1 MKKITKNILIFGLI
15 LSMLALCACHE
26 TPVVPN
32 EPEDSTPDAPNTD
45 VPDGPITLNVED
57 FVIFEDFDDKVR
69 TEFAYENRTY
79 NAYYDTN
86 GDGMRDTPLTD
97 SAYPLRRGIAIKSK
111 SEYDQ
116 IFTDFIDPTPI
127 DYDKEI
133 YILFVFSSISWY
145 DHASFAIINAI
156 LINDTLEFDIGLR
169 SHDPEALVACTPFQ
183 RFALIRMKKID
194 FENIVTKKIGGS
206 L

>member
-15 LSMLALCACHE
+15 LSMLALCACNE
-26 TPVVPN
+26 TPEPSN
-32 EPEDSTPDAPNTD
+32 E
-45 VPDGPITLNVED
+45 PDGPITLNVED
-57 FVIFEDFDDKVR
+57 FVIFEDFDEKVR
-69 TEFAYENRTY
+69 TEFANENRTY

-97 SAYPLRRGIAIKSK
+97 SAYPLRRGIAIKSQ

-133 YILFVFSSISWY
+133 YILCIFTAYSHYSGTF
-145 DHASFAIINAI
+145 FAIDSACLVNGTLEINAK
-156 LINDTLEFDIGLR
+156 LKLRDENFD
-169 SHDPEALVACTPFQ
+169 LVGCTPLQ
-183 RFALIRMKKID
+183 RFALIRMDKID
-194 FENIVTKKIGGS
+194 AENIVLK
-206 L
+206 